1 MFEVILTNIGNKIY
15 EGNFRIEALYK
26 AEFSGFESTVL
37 KDNNLY
43 ASFSPIS
50 GWKFFS

>member
-15 EGNFRIEALYK
+15 EGNFHIEALYK
-26 AEFSGFESTVL
+26 AEFSGFESTIL

>member
-1 MFEVILTNIGNKIY
+1 MFEVILTNIGSKIY
-15 EGNFRIEALYK
+15 EGSFHIEALYK

-37 KDNNLY
+37 KDNSLF

-50 GWKFFS
+50 GWKFY

>member
-15 EGNFRIEALYK
+15 EGDFRIEALYK

-37 KDNNLY
+37 KNNNLY
-43 ASFSPIS
+43 ASFSPIF
-50 GWKFFS
+50 GWKFFY